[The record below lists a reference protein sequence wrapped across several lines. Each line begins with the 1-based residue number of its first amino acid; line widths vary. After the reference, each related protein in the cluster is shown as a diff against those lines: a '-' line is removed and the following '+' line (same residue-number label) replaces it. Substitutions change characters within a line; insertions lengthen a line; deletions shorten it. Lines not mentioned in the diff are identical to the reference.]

1 MEFDAPASDRL
12 ISMLADPFCIACR
25 GDALAI
31 QNVLG
36 ALLVADIFLGTNN
49 ASTVQP
55 VVDVERAVM
64 YRCGRLFW
72 GKCTMSLLLG
82 ASC

>member
-1 MEFDAPASDRL
+1 MIKQGTLTIGFRL
-12 ISMLADPFCIACR
+12 NVCHCR
-25 GDALAI
+25 GNALAI

-49 ASTVQP
+49 ASTIQP

-64 YRCGRLFW
+64 YR
-72 GKCTMSLLLG
+72 
-82 ASC
+82 